1 MKNCVRKEI
10 KIGEATLKQND
21 LTGDWFVYGQLKKD
35 GKSEGP
41 SYICENVSD
50 AKEIA
55 RRINKYNPTVRK

>member
-35 GKSEGP
+35 GKSCCRP
-41 SYICENVSD
+41 YICENISD

-55 RRINKYNPTVRK
+55 KRINEYNPTVRK